1 MNKKNILVGFIL
13 LMAVSLLHAQNDE
26 QVQFQKFGNVLDL
39 IDENYVDSAKTSEL
53 IEKSIENMLENLD
66 PHSVYI
72 PKKEVEASNEPLIGN
87 FDGVGI
93 QFNLL
98 NDTVLIS
105 NVIPG
110 GPSEKV
116 GVQPG
121 DKIIRVND
129 TLIAGVKIATSGVM
143 SKLRGP
149 KGTKVNIT
157 ILRKG
162 EKKVLEFTITRDKIP
177 I

>member
-1 MNKKNILVGFIL
+1 MRGIIFIFL
-13 LMAVSLLHAQNDE
+13 LMLIGATKLEAQITQE
-26 QVQFQKFGNVLDL
+26 QIEFQKFGGVIDL
-39 IDENYVDSAKTSEL
+39 IDNFYMDSAKTSDL
-53 IEKSIENMLENLD
+53 IENAIVDVLEHLD

-72 PKKEVEASNEPLIGN
+72 PKKEVEATNEPLIGN

-98 NDTVLIS
+98 NDTVVVA

-116 GVQPG
+116 GVVAG

-129 TLIAGVKIATSGVM
+129 TLISGVKIANSGVM
-143 SKLRGP
+143 SKLRGL
-149 KGTKVNIT
+149 KGTKVVVS
-157 ILRKG
+157 ILRRG
-162 EKKVLEFTITRDKIP
+162 EKKIIGIYDYEG
-177 I
+177 